1 MKLNSAIL
9 SNISG
14 NKVMESHEPSS
25 KAVDVAPGFMVAGA
39 IMAPP

>member
-1 MKLNSAIL
+1 MKLNTAIL
-9 SNISG
+9 RHISG

-39 IMAPP
+39 IMALP